1 MALPPLPYWYHFLN
15 SIAQHTA
22 IIAPPPPPLSPP
34 PPNKLFIYFFH
45 SGKKRG
51 HYVKAC
57 FEAEAHMLYIVV
69 SQNQTF
75 NEHHKH
81 KISWNL
87 DLSCL
92 IVWSH
97 CNTVNTTDTT
107 TCCTRHHPGTMLIE
121 LWFQLLHLRRYQHKL

>member
-1 MALPPLPYWYHFLN
+1 MATFWILNPPKAVFKSHLKLFLNFQYGTATIAILIPFLN

-22 IIAPPPPPLSPP
+22 IILFPPPPPLSPP

-81 KISWNL
+81 KISW
-87 DLSCL
+87 
-92 IVWSH
+92 
-97 CNTVNTTDTT
+97 T
-107 TCCTRHHPGTMLIE
+107 
-121 LWFQLLHLRRYQHKL
+121 